1 MQQYLH
7 AFSNCFA
14 CRPHCAPAQD
24 IKSKLPL
31 ALSAHSAAAS
41 HRRLLERSLEFLNW
55 GAFADDPALVA
66 VAQGVA
72 NINAL
77 IWAIERAKKWERAA
91 REYK

>member
-7 AFSNCFA
+7 AFLELFCLSTPLC
-14 CRPHCAPAQD
+14 AQD